1 MNNLNYGIIGNCRSG
16 ALVSAKG
23 DIDWLCLPDFD
34 SPSIFG
40 AILDQE
46 NGGHF
51 RIKVSEDYKIT
62 QTYIRR
68 TNLLRTRFE
77 SPEGSFDLIDFMPRY
92 RLDASGMYSP
102 PDLIRFIKYRYGT
115 PTFQVEYSPKL
126 EYAYYDTETHI
137 EPEYIKSK
145 TTEGVH
151 DSVYLYT
158 SLNKQDVLDGNKIT
172 LQQDEYFLLSYHQKL
187 LPQTVERY
195 ELKMERTKV
204 YWLNWSERIKSFTD
218 YNSEINRSALAL
230 KLLTYDKTGAVLA
243 ALTTSL
249 PETIGEQRNWDYRF
263 CWIRDGSMVVRV
275 MSRLGKYN
283 QALQF
288 LKFVQNIVPDKDDNI
303 QIMYGIHGEQKLTE
317 KILPN
322 FSGYKGSK
330 PVRIGNDA
338 YHQQQNDIYGLL
350 MDVIYQQFSIFK
362 VTLQD
367 SEALWTMTRSIV
379 NIVKKHWQD
388 TDCGLWELRN
398 KREHFTFSKVMCW
411 VAIDRAIKIAQI
423 VGKDRY
429 ANQWI
434 ALRQEIKNDIEQN
447 AWNDKIQAYTQYYGG
462 EDLDASTLLMEYYD
476 YIEADNP
483 RFVSTVRAT
492 ERELMHKG
500 LMYRYKN
507 VDDFGTPTSSFTVCT
522 FWMIQSLLKIG
533 DRQKAELMFMELL
546 SYSNHLGLFSE
557 DLDFETKEM
566 LGNFPQAYSHL
577 ALIETALNFTD
588 GSLSKTESILEAI
601 HDQHS

>member
-1 MNNLNYGIIGNCRSG
+1 MNNLNYGIIGNCLSG

-51 RIKVSEDYKIT
+51 RIKVSKDYKIT
-62 QTYIRR
+62 QIYIPR

-77 SPEGSFDLIDFMPRY
+77 SSEGSFDLIDFMPRY
-92 RLDASGMYSP
+92 KLDASGMYSP
-102 PDLIRFIKYRYGT
+102 PDLIRFIKYRYGR

-126 EYAYYDTETHI
+126 EYASCDTVTKI

-145 TTEGVH
+145 TTEGVY

-172 LQQDEYFLLSYHQKL
+172 LHKDEYFLLSYHQKL
-187 LPQTVERY
+187 LPQTIERY

-204 YWLNWSERIKSFTD
+204 YWLNWSEQIRTFTA
-218 YNSEINRSALAL
+218 YSSEINRSALAL
-230 KLLTYDKTGAVLA
+230 KLLTYEKTGAVLA

-249 PETIGEQRNWDYRF
+249 PETIGEERNWDYRF

-322 FSGYKGSK
+322 FSGYKDSK

-379 NIVKKHWQD
+379 NIVREHWQE

-429 ANQWI
+429 ANEWI

-447 AWNDKIQAYTQYYGG
+447 AWNDKIQAYTQYYGS

-483 RFVSTVRAT
+483 RFISTVRAT
-492 ERELMHKG
+492 EKELMHKN

-507 VDDFGTPTSSFTVCT
+507 KDDFGTPSSSFTVCT

-601 HDQHS
+601 HDQQS